1 MKAASSTKCCKSE
14 FGLSYTFVV
23 RFMFSVSVPGVLCF
37 ELLDKF
43 YSETFKHLFIYLEVA
58 EERERE
64 WVKVFLLLGHSPD
77 GTSRQ
82 LRSGQVRPKP

>member
-1 MKAASSTKCCKSE
+1 MKAASSTKCCESE

-43 YSETFKHLFIYLEVA
+43 YSETSNICLFI
-58 EERERE
+58 
-64 WVKVFLLLGHSPD
+64 
-77 GTSRQ
+77 
-82 LRSGQVRPKP
+82 